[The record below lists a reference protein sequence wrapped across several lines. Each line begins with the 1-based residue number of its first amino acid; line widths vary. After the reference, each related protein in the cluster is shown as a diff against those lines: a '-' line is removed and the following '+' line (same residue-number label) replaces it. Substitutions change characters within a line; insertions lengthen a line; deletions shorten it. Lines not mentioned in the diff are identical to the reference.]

1 MEPSNQDMPKLINF
15 LKNDGYEF
23 KRVNYNPQFGASAR
37 AIFEKMTNIDENN
50 GNDVNDATITVTV
63 DFDTRFDY
71 KNGVDDEEEG
81 MVYDFDENKA
91 HDFIKKLVDG
101 TYGGGKRKRKSSRKS
116 SRKTRKI
123 RKTRKNRRI

>member
-23 KRVNYNPQFGASAR
+23 QRVNYNPRFGGSAR
-37 AIFEKMTNIDENN
+37 AIFEKMTHIDENN

-71 KNGVDDEEEG
+71 KNGVYDEEEG
-81 MVYDFDENKA
+81 MIYDFDENKA
-91 HDFIKKLVDG
+91 HDFIEKIMDG
-101 TYGGGKRKRKSSRKS
+101 TYGGGKRKGRKSR
-116 SRKTRKI
+116 
-123 RKTRKNRRI
+123 RKTRKNRRR